1 MALTKVTYDMIVP
14 FEQSGAGAV
23 PRDAESKLRDVVSLK
38 DYGAV
43 GDGVEDD
50 TAAVQAAIDA
60 AFAAGTKIT
69 VDGNDGTYLLSAPV
83 VYPSGR
89 LVTLCNAKFLA
100 DATFDTASYMLE
112 VTSQDAGICNTDL
125 VFDNLYFDA
134 AHTGGCMVI
143 DNYLRVVV
151 NDCTFCHFSTDGLK
165 LLKTLDSHECLV
177 SKCFSFEY
185 FYGEPGYLTPTPTSV
200 GFNVA
205 SFDNSLTDVVCYYT
219 GNGMVVDAQYN
230 LVAQA
235 HLGGSVNA
243 LHITPN
249 AAFVSFSQTYIDSG
263 RVLWEDP
270 WNTEFVGCKF
280 LHNTADTAFKFIVIK
295 PLSAG
300 RALQGAKVTNCSF
313 HNINAATVT
322 SVSVDT
328 SAGSF
333 DVSMISQCYIE
344 GNSFVN
350 STPAFTKVRT
360 SLFQTAATVWSFDLS
375 TYFPFGNVQKAFCSY
390 YAATTPTAVANITS
404 ISTNTVTVTASS
416 AGNGTVYLEADI
428 NVGVS

>member
-83 VYPSGR
+83 VYPAGS

-100 DATFDTASYMLE
+100 DAAFDTASYMLE

-151 NDCTFCHFSTDGLK
+151 NDCTFCHFSTDGIK
-165 LLKTLDSHECLV
+165 LLKTIDSHECLV

-185 FYGEPGYLTPTPTSV
+185 FYGEPGYLTPTATSV

-230 LVAQA
+230 LVSQA

-243 LHITPN
+243 LHITD
-249 AAFVSFSQTYIDSG
+249 AAAYSSFSQIYIDSG

-280 LHNTADTAFKFIVIK
+280 LHNTSDTNFKFIVLK

-300 RALQGAKVTNCSF
+300 RALKGVKIANCSF
-313 HNINAATVT
+313 HNINAATLT
-322 SVSVDT
+322 AVSVDT
-328 SAGSF
+328 TAGSF
-333 DVSMISQCYIE
+333 DVSLVAQCYIE
-344 GNSFVN
+344 NNSFVN
-350 STPAFTKVRT
+350 VTPAYTKVRT